1 MVRPELG
8 AQFGELGRQTG
19 LLLAQVLNQAGID
32 DRRDRIEIAAL
43 VEQVLDLIE
52 ARFGLGALGAREH
65 KFLAESGQLL
75 LVQ

>member
-1 MVRPELG
+1 LAICSSLPRFCRIFSASL
-8 AQFGELGRQTG
+8 RI
-19 LLLAQVLNQAGID
+19 AQVLNQAGID